1 MGFPKPL
8 LYPPL
13 PKGRIRKNQQL
24 TEDMIRYGIVVHGG
38 AGSSSDFSDGC
49 KAACESAFDF
59 LEAGKSALDAVV
71 EAACILEDDGRF
83 NAGSGSALR
92 LDGKTIE
99 MDASVMDSEGN
110 IGIVIALREIKNP
123 ILVARAVLNT
133 PHVALAGEGATAF
146 ARKLGFQPFDKS
158 SQRALE
164 RYQMVRQCIKKN
176 KLGKESPLWKGHN
189 IEALWNF
196 PGVPYKEIF
205 CDTIGAVAIDKKG
218 VLAVANSTGGF
229 SPMMLGRVGDS
240 PMVGC
245 GFYSAPE
252 CALAATGMGEMI
264 IKKMFARTV
273 YDMIF
278 RGENIKKACEKGV
291 ALFPLEIGTGIIAIS
306 KENYMVASN
315 REMAH
320 YIMVKER

>member
-1 MGFPKPL
+1 ML
-8 LYPPL
+8 H
-13 PKGRIRKNQQL
+13 
-24 TEDMIRYGIVVHGG
+24 YGIIVHGG
-38 AGSSSDFSDGC
+38 AGSPTHFSDGC
-49 KAACESAFDF
+49 KAACESAFSL
-59 LEAGKSALDAVV
+59 LETGKSSLDAVV
-71 EAACILEDDGRF
+71 EAARILEDDGRF

-110 IGIVIALREIKNP
+110 IGIVIALHDIKNP
-123 ILVARAVLNT
+123 ILIARAVLNT

-164 RYQMVRQCIKKN
+164 RYQMVKQRIKN
-176 KLGKESPLWKGHN
+176 SKLEKESPLWKGHD

-196 PGVPYKEIF
+196 PDVSYKEIF
-205 CDTIGAVAIDKKG
+205 CDTIGAVAIDKEG

-240 PMVGC
+240 PMIGC
-245 GFYSAPE
+245 GFYSGPE

-264 IKKMFARTV
+264 IKKMFAKTV
-273 YDMIF
+273 YDMISN
-278 RGENIKKACEKGV
+278 GEDIKGACEKGV
-291 ALFPLEIGTGIIAIS
+291 AMFPLEIGVGIIAVS
-306 KENYMVASN
+306 KTGYAIAANT
-315 REMAH
+315 EMAH
-320 YIMVKER
+320 HAMVKKK